1 MDLGLLNSV
10 RSKTLKAVK
19 DTDDYQTNFLKILDN
34 FIDKVDVYLDEFIQ
48 YAVTDQFLDTVLAK
62 AMENKDN
69 CVAKELAIDFEIS
82 VPRFE
87 MNFHRS
93 PNDHEPRLYSAISAI
108 ISGMSW
114 HLCERY
120 DMPLDSF
127 DTTFENGTILSQ
139 WRGDYYYRTGSV
151 HTYPNFLWNRKGEL
165 KSPKYS
171 KWHGEWQMEDT
182 YMTCT
187 INREAFN
194 KWVRTTG
201 VKHLKKRL
209 TEYGVIVKGKAK
221 INDEENYSEGI
232 TLTIKNP
239 LIEE

>member
-1 MDLGLLNSV
+1 MNLELLNSV

-19 DTDDYQTNFLKILDN
+19 DKDDYQTEFLKILDN
-34 FIDKVDVYLDEFIQ
+34 FIDKVDVYLDEYIQ
-48 YAVTDQFLDTVLAK
+48 YIVTDQFLDLVLSK

-69 CVAKELAIDFEIS
+69 CVAKELAIDFEIC

-93 PNDHEPRLYSAISAI
+93 PNDHEPTLISTLSAV
-108 ISGMSW
+108 ISGQNFNICDSY
-114 HLCERY
+114 C
-120 DMPLDSF
+120 MPLDSF

-139 WRGDYYYRTGSV
+139 WRGHFNSKS
-151 HTYPNFLWNRKGEL
+151 YPDFLWHRAGEL
-165 KSPKYS
+165 KPPKYS
-171 KWHGEWQMEDT
+171 KWHGEWKIDDT
-182 YMTCT
+182 DMYCI

-209 TEYGVIVKGKAK
+209 KDYGVEVNGKAK
-221 INDEENYSEGI
+221 INDEKKSSDSII
-232 TLTIKNP
+232 TLKIKNP